1 MSLKRT
7 LRVRTVFNGEH
18 PQRGVRRLA
27 PLLVFL
33 FILPSLSG
41 CLGGSSVDWG
51 DGEGEYRTSLQS
63 GETGVTGITV
73 NNNLAENTA
82 YHYPVNRDIILCD
95 EDEDSQFHLSGWL
108 VRTKIFDNPISNETT
123 SVASWI
129 VKMMPYDDAQD
140 VTPGSLY
147 FSVLQEDKDWA
158 TPTRAEGY
166 AVNEPGNAA
175 KTDEFPHEDWAT
187 VAIVPS
193 NENIFDAVMQ
203 MEGNQ
208 AVRISGYTMVK
219 GSGVMGDIMAEDSN
233 CNIQNSGGMYAGVQ
247 VELVVTSITYDDERV
262 VSSSEEYIAGDIPFV
277 GRGLYTTMLLISIV
291 ASGALYIFSR
301 NQIILNADTQAQSM
315 LSDQQMR
322 AGKAARHEA
331 ARHEAR
337 MEASAKAK
345 EAEYSGRPTPKS
357 SAAPSFDI
365 GAALAENTPGTKTEH
380 YVAGSSVT
388 STDDADA
395 MEDMISDMQE
405 ERELEQK
412 LQEKGL
418 RGIIDDVSRG
428 GGKRRTVATEPH
440 TSRLSQESVEDSG
453 PEDKPKRRA
462 TKRTRKT
469 KPKVA
474 EPEPVEEEP
483 TRRVDPGA
491 NDEEDF
497 SDFSL

>member
-18 PQRGVRRLA
+18 PQRGVRRHA

-247 VELVVTSITYDDERV
+247 VELVVTSITYDD
-262 VSSSEEYIAGDIPFV
+262 
-277 GRGLYTTMLLISIV
+277 
-291 ASGALYIFSR
+291 
-301 NQIILNADTQAQSM
+301 
-315 LSDQQMR
+315 
-322 AGKAARHEA
+322 
-331 ARHEAR
+331 
-337 MEASAKAK
+337 
-345 EAEYSGRPTPKS
+345 
-357 SAAPSFDI
+357 
-365 GAALAENTPGTKTEH
+365 
-380 YVAGSSVT
+380 
-388 STDDADA
+388 
-395 MEDMISDMQE
+395 
-405 ERELEQK
+405 
-412 LQEKGL
+412 
-418 RGIIDDVSRG
+418 
-428 GGKRRTVATEPH
+428 
-440 TSRLSQESVEDSG
+440 
-453 PEDKPKRRA
+453 
-462 TKRTRKT
+462 
-469 KPKVA
+469 
-474 EPEPVEEEP
+474 
-483 TRRVDPGA
+483 
-491 NDEEDF
+491 
-497 SDFSL
+497 